1 MFLGV
6 SMKSIKNKLLTGIIL
21 INSMMLVGILIF
33 TINFKEIY
41 IKYTS
46 LQLDKLSNEIKEMLN
61 ENLDENTSNK
71 LLKLTESKGVNLD
84 I

>member
-33 TINFKEIY
+33 TINFKDIY
-41 IKYTS
+41 KVY
-46 LQLDKLSNEIKEMLN
+46 
-61 ENLDENTSNK
+61 
-71 LLKLTESKGVNLD
+71 
-84 I
+84 